1 MGSFPKIDSD
11 MEPFSAHI
19 YELFGS
25 MPYWPVLFMKLVG
38 SDMVHFLKWVHTLF
52 RPILQPIHGLFG
64 SQIHLLILFSEMGLR
79 GWVDFLKLVQML
91 FGPILEHSMD
101 CLVVISKSMF
111 GLSFRP
117 IDSHHWAML

>member
-38 SDMVHFLKWVHTLF
+38 PD
-52 RPILQPIHGLFG
+52 
-64 SQIHLLILFSEMGLR
+64 EMGSY
-79 GWVDFLKLVQML
+79 VVQTH
-91 FGPILEHSMD
+91 FTTYTWTVWESDPFTDI
-101 CLVVISKSMF
+101 VF
-111 GLSFRP
+111 
-117 IDSHHWAML
+117 